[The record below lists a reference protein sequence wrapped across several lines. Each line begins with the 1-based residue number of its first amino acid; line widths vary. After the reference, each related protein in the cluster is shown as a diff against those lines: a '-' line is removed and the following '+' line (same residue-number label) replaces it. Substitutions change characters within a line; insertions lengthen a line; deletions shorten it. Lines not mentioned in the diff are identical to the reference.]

1 MTTPESAPAPRRRRD
16 LAQMRRLALALLL
29 LCAALYALATW
40 LQSRHPA
47 WAWVAAFGE
56 AAMVGAIADW
66 FAVVALFRRPLGLPI
81 PHTAVIPANKS
92 RIGANLADFL
102 CSHFLSTEQ
111 VLAKLRETQPAARL
125 ADWLAEPAHAQRVA
139 HHLAAAARY
148 GLSTLDDERV
158 RRFVGSASLA
168 ALQRIDLAPLAGG
181 LLDVLTAGRR
191 HQALLDAVLQQVG
204 RHLDDDALREQIA
217 QLIAAEVNVL
227 RYVGLD
233 AVAGAYAAR
242 KIVAAV
248 GRIVAE
254 MGADAEHPLRQ
265 RFDARVAEFVER
277 LKSDAAL
284 QARTEALKRDVL
296 AQPQLADYLHGVWT
310 DVLAWLRD
318 DLERGD
324 DSSLRA
330 RVGEAAATLGA
341 RLRDDTAMQQWIDAQ
356 LVEAAPRWIERYRD
370 DIRRY
375 IVERVDAWN
384 TEELTC
390 EIERNIGPDLQY
402 VRINGTLVG
411 GLIGLAIHAVTLWLH
426 G

>member
-1 MTTPESAPAPRRRRD
+1 
-16 LAQMRRLALALLL
+16 
-29 LCAALYALATW
+29 
-40 LQSRHPA
+40 
-47 WAWVAAFGE
+47 
-56 AAMVGAIADW
+56 MVGAIADW

-111 VLAKLRETQPAARL
+111 VLAKLREAQPAARL

-204 RHLDDDALREQIA
+204 RRLDDDALREQIA

-265 RFDARVAEFVER
+265 RFDASVAEFVER
-277 LKSDAAL
+277 LKSDPAL

-330 RVGEAAATLGA
+330 RVGAAAATLGA
-341 RLRDDTAMQQWIDAQ
+341 RLRADTAMQQWIDAQ